1 MTEGKNYEDNN
12 FLKFFFKEYQFT
24 QLPSKS
30 LEFYFQNIFIRVS
43 ENVYIRVK
51 GILLSSSCEVS

>member
-12 FLKFFFKEYQFT
+12 FLKFWNEYQFT